1 MAQLYMMSCV
11 IKVGQQLMEGECIRF
26 YLDTHGSLPMKQ
38 TTMIKLKYDKK
49 KMWCLTQ
56 IILV

>member
-1 MAQLYMMSCV
+1 MINKICEFVLMAQLYMMFCV

-38 TTMIKLKYDKK
+38 TTMNKLKY
-49 KMWCLTQ
+49 
-56 IILV
+56 V